1 MPIMPTRLE
10 QLPEITIEPAIN
22 IEISNDAPA
31 AQNIIF
37 DNLVIDNTIFTNEI
51 LPHLTDSVSFEFI
64 VDPVFF
70 PNVDETIYSRATI
83 DNLLENE
90 RRMRVSQLMSY
101 DEEARVIISA
111 RLRNVPLEIKSPVT
125 RKRLY
130 ENMLRSARLFMDVIL
145 ISIHYANNIDVN
157 SIVDETFKNSL
168 IEAIDDLISNYNNV
182 DRRLSAEETLIRI
195 SQRDLR
201 NLNSGLTN
209 YQLELLTDWRI
220 ITTSPRIPSEP
231 SPRVRPRENNRDSEE
246 QPRIRRSFQELL
258 GIASLSQARI
268 PLPPPLLFQLP
279 SISQFVPRISSR
291 FEMIPVSQVQLNRSP
306 LSEIDERRRQQQD
319 AITNVGL
326 ARNLGA

>member
-1 MPIMPTRLE
+1 MPIMPIMPTIPQ

-22 IEISNDAPA
+22 IEIINDEQDL
-31 AQNIIF
+31 QNIIF

-83 DNLLENE
+83 NHLLDNE
-90 RRMRVSQLMSY
+90 RRIRDAQLMSY
-101 DEEARVIISA
+101 DEEARVIISS

-145 ISIHYANNIDVN
+145 ISINYANNIDVN
-157 SIVDETFKNSL
+157 SIVDENFKNSL
-168 IEAIDDLISNYNNV
+168 IGAIDDLMSNYNV
-182 DRRLSAEETLIRI
+182 DRRHSAEETLISI

-209 YQLELLTDWRI
+209 YQLELLTDWCI

-231 SPRVRPRENNRDSEE
+231 RPRVRPREDNRDSED

-258 GIASLSQARI
+258 SIGLSSFSQSGI
-268 PLPPPLLFQLP
+268 PLPPPLLFQFP
-279 SISQFVPRISSR
+279 SISNLAPSVQPRI
-291 FEMIPVSQVQLNRSP
+291 QLNRAP
-306 LSEIDERRRQQQD
+306 LSDIVDMQRQRQD
-319 AITNVGL
+319 AIENIVL